1 METIEKYLNALP
13 SETYIVQLWHKDED
27 RFRPIRKI
35 LKKEEVLAQI
45 NFFKAKNCQGYNIYC
60 RPDDYCYILLD
71 DLLREVLENLAK
83 LKPCILMETSP
94 NNYQAFLKL
103 SKMPENREDAL
114 LICRTLAETFQADM
128 GAAKPEQV
136 GRMPFFTNR
145 KEKHFKN
152 GKYPFVKLHK
162 AENRTSNYIPEVS
175 RQGRACAIE
184 TIISKPQKSK
194 DYDRSKRDFSLV
206 CNAIRQNKSDKEIYD
221 LLMSRSDKIR
231 GCSQKRIDSYIRT
244 TLKNAHRAVKEY

>member
-1 METIEKYLNALP
+1 MPTEKYV
-13 SETYIVQLWHKDED
+13 VQLWHKDEE
-27 RFRPIRKI
+27 RFRPIRK
-35 LKKEEVLAQI
+35 LLDREELLRHI
-45 NFFKAKNCQGYNIYC
+45 NFLRAKNCQGYNIYC
-60 RPDDYCYILLD
+60 RPNEYCYILLD
-71 DLLREVLENLAK
+71 DLSRDVLENLAK

-103 SKMPENREDAL
+103 SEVPNSRENAL
-114 LICRTLAETFQADM
+114 SICRALADRFKADR

-136 GRMPFFTNR
+136 GRMPGFTNR

-162 AENRTSNYIPEVS
+162 AENRTCNYLPEIS

-184 TIISKPQKSK
+184 TTISKPQKSK
-194 DYDRSKRDFSLV
+194 DFDRSKKDFALV
-206 CNAIRQNKSDKEIYD
+206 CNAVRQNKSDQEIYD

-244 TLKNAHRAVKEY
+244 TLKNAHRAVKGYQR